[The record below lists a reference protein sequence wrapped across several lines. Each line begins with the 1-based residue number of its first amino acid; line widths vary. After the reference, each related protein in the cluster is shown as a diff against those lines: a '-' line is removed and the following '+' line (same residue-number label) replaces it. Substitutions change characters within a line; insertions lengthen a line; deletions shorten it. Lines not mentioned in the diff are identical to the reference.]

1 MNIRILLISL
11 MLIPVT
17 LFSQEA
23 TSEINIKTTQVA
35 PGMYRL
41 FVDNRVTV
49 LAQVGKKGVLVVD
62 AAYVH
67 TAEALRSS
75 IRDLSN
81 KPIRY
86 LINTHLHA
94 DHTGGNF
101 IIGREAVIIAHP
113 TVKEYLSKP
122 QVRDG
127 KTIPPPP
134 DYALPGMTIETKT
147 ILKFNKEKIEI
158 IPLTGGHTAGDLLV
172 YFPKA
177 KILQMGDLL
186 FAGYFPYVDT
196 GNGGNPLVFV
206 SNLQWIIDN
215 FPDDLTFIGGHGPVF
230 TKSQLKEYLA
240 TLNETMAI
248 VKRAKSEGSS
258 AEQIKT
264 SKLLKQWE
272 AFGSFFITEEGWIDT
287 VYPYL

>member
-11 MLIPVT
+11 MLIPLT

-134 DYALPGMTIETKT
+134 DYALPGMTIESKT